1 MAPPP
6 TIPLPDSYAKL
17 PFKEIRISHHPATE
31 PSPTPVLILTLYRPS
46 RHNAF
51 TAYMG
56 EELIQAFKLIDIDD
70 RVRCV
75 VVTGHGRNFCAGQ
88 DLGPEHGFKGGKE
101 RVNDHRDLYVD
112 LFCNK

>member
-1 MAPPP
+1 
-6 TIPLPDSYAKL
+6 
-17 PFKEIRISHHPATE
+17 
-31 PSPTPVLILTLYRPS
+31 
-46 RHNAF
+46 
-51 TAYMG
+51 MG

-112 LFCNK
+112 LFGNKQEEANRRGQWWKCRSGNS